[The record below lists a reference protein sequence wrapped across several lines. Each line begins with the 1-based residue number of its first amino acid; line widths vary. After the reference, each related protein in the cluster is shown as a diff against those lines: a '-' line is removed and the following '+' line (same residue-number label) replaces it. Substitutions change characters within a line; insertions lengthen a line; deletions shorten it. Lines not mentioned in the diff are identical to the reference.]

1 MGGPPA
7 RPGGTPRRLRVY
19 ARASFE
25 AAFRTRAPLSAAQP
39 PQPRRGSVA
48 LLASLLLHGA
58 LVAWLVTRAPAEPR
72 IPPARVVELE
82 VIESA
87 PPPPPTT
94 VAAPAPVA
102 DSARPPAAPPQAPKP
117 RRAERLPAAPLAAP
131 PAPRIAVEPAAEGSG
146 GIAVADVP
154 RVPSPDLPRA
164 GPPGQ
169 GPLAMELSG
178 GAARRLIGAD
188 REPDSGGKPDAGPSA
203 QELVKSRVDSMFAEA
218 RAAQR
223 AAGAVDG
230 AVASM
235 SRGFEQAA
243 RRGSF
248 TPDLQRMV
256 EAALERYRESAR
268 RFGRLGKDD
277 STDTWARIEDRALR
291 GLDRSEATYVAVVEL
306 RQASDGSLRDLKLV
320 VSSGAREFDARALG
334 SVADGLK
341 ADATAFLAPRPEGTL
356 SLWALLGH
364 RQTDSEVLKA
374 AQKVYRY
381 ALLDVVDLKPTVI
394 DLERGGRKEQ
404 LRFSA
409 RLLAV
414 Y

>member
-1 MGGPPA
+1 
-7 RPGGTPRRLRVY
+7 
-19 ARASFE
+19 
-25 AAFRTRAPLSAAQP
+25 
-39 PQPRRGSVA
+39 
-48 LLASLLLHGA
+48 
-58 LVAWLVTRAPAEPR
+58 
-72 IPPARVVELE
+72 
-82 VIESA
+82 
-87 PPPPPTT
+87 
-94 VAAPAPVA
+94 
-102 DSARPPAAPPQAPKP
+102 
-117 RRAERLPAAPLAAP
+117 
-131 PAPRIAVEPAAEGSG
+131 
-146 GIAVADVP
+146 VADVP

-188 REPDSGGKPDAGPSA
+188 LEQDSGGKPDAGPTE

-356 SLWALLGH
+356 LAVG
-364 RQTDSEVLKA
+364 A
-374 AQKVYRY
+374 ARAPADGQRGPQGRAEGVPLR
-381 ALLDVVDLKPTVI
+381 AAR
-394 DLERGGRKEQ
+394 RGGPQ
-404 LRFSA
+404 AHPSSTLRARGPQGSTALQA